1 MSTQEPKKIDIRDLH
16 SEGKE
21 KARKAYNALRR
32 YGYWTAIIILL
43 IVSILFA
50 TLTIGNVY
58 KRNDITLDEI
68 INFYQEAGHE
78 LSPEDRVIISDI
90 IMEAFSKD
98 EIITYNEY
106 DDFFERI
113 QSYNYTTQEGKMVRF
128 DSIIFYIYTKTNQQL
143 LSFQYIEEWRLSLII
158 INTILAVLTTLTF
171 MKTGIQDG
179 LDVDFIKAKRKELIG
194 VSEQAARKRMYSNY
208 YFNKVYLS
216 RLKNRRETL
225 LLDNGLLYDK
235 YFDDKGILKEG
246 VEISEDEH
254 KVLKQVMKIKIESIS
269 YDKLVNYGNTKHDEE
284 KFYDIKE
291 YQLKRGT
298 RSIVL
303 KVIMVMMFTFVSVS
317 LIVTAQNGKQIML
330 NLVSTIVAFVAG
342 FLQYLNSYTFI
353 TDEYSVTLDTKIRE
367 LKAFNEWEVPQHL
380 IDLHN
385 RVEFIEEELT
395 VSEEEKI
402 DQETIIEETPIVI
415 GEPILIEKGVGNN
428 EV

>member
-1 MSTQEPKKIDIRDLH
+1 MSENNKQKIDIRELH

-32 YGYWTAIIILL
+32 YGYWTAIVTLL
-43 IVSILFA
+43 IISILFA

-58 KRNDITLDEI
+58 QRNDITLEEI
-68 INFYQEAGHE
+68 VNLYQESGHD
-78 LSPEDRVIISDI
+78 LLPEDRVIISDI

-98 EIITYNEY
+98 EVITYNEY

-143 LSFQYIEEWRLSLII
+143 LSFQYIEEWRLALII
-158 INTILAVLTTLTF
+158 INAILALLTTLTF

-179 LDVDFIKAKRKELIG
+179 LDVDFIKAKRKELIE
-194 VSEQAARKRMYSNY
+194 VSEKAARKRMYSNY

-225 LLDNGLLYDK
+225 LLDQGLLYDK
-235 YFDDKGILKEG
+235 YFDEKGILKEG
-246 VEISEDEH
+246 VEINEDEH
-254 KVLKQVMKIKIESIS
+254 KILKQVMKIKIESIS

-385 RVEFIEEELT
+385 RVEFIEEELIIN
-395 VSEEEKI
+395 EEEKI
-402 DQETIIEETPIVI
+402 GQETIIEESPIVI

>member
-1 MSTQEPKKIDIRDLH
+1 MSENNKQKIDIRELH

-385 RVEFIEEELT
+385 RVEFIEEELI
-395 VSEEEKI
+395 VSEE
-402 DQETIIEETPIVI
+402 ETIIEETPIDI
-415 GEPILIEKGVGNN
+415 REPILIEKGVGNN